1 MILFFIF
8 NPHFFLASSSKGQI
22 QPTCESVTRP
32 ERDGSTGRRLF
43 VFQTYAR
50 KRAASDVV
58 NGDVDCKETIMIGNL
73 YLSINYHNRELIF
86 RSKILNFMLLKYI
99 LFVQV
104 H

>member
-58 NGDVDCKETIMIGNL
+58 NGDVDCKETIMIGNI
-73 YLSINYHNRELIF
+73 YLNINHKSIGLIYVSRF
-86 RSKILNFMLLKYI
+86 
-99 LFVQV
+99 
-104 H
+104 

>member
-58 NGDVDCKETIMIGNL
+58 NGDVDCKETIMIGNV
-73 YLSINYHNRELIF
+73 YLSINHYNIELI
-86 RSKILNFMLLKYI
+86 
-99 LFVQV
+99 
-104 H
+104 